1 MANRQDYIKKM
12 EQKKQARV
20 DAGLVSER
28 YPKVSGIVILIT
40 YYHNAENPV
49 LMKRTINVFP
59 SSYAYF
65 IMECMIKDCEKGGFD
80 LTSVVNKQIKQQK
93 KSVKG
98 EMVCKGK
105 TANGN
110 SSNHASITYEINIK
124 YKARTRKKA
133 K

>member
-12 EQKKQARV
+12 EKKKQARV

-80 LTSVVNKQIKQQK
+80 LTSVVKKQIKQKK

-105 TANGN
+105 TTNGT
-110 SSNHASITYEINIK
+110 SAGHASIAYEINIK
-124 YKARTRKKA
+124 YKAGTRKKS

>member
-12 EQKKQARV
+12 EAKKQARM
-20 DAGLVSER
+20 DAGLMSER
-28 YPKVSGIVILIT
+28 YPKVTGIVILIT
-40 YYHNAENPV
+40 YFHNAENPV

-65 IMECMIKDCEKGGFD
+65 LMECMIKDCEKGGFD
-80 LTSVVNKQIKQQK
+80 LTSVINKQIKQQK

-105 TANGN
+105 SNGK
-110 SSNHASITYEINIK
+110 SSDHASIAYEVNIK
-124 YKARTRKKA
+124 YKARTKK
-133 K
+133 KSK

>member
-65 IMECMIKDCEKGGFD
+65 NMECMIKDCEKGGFD

-98 EMVCKGK
+98 EMICKGK
-105 TANGN
+105 TNGKP
-110 SSNHASITYEINIK
+110 SDHASIAYEINIK
-124 YKARTRKKA
+124 YRARPKK
-133 K
+133 KSK